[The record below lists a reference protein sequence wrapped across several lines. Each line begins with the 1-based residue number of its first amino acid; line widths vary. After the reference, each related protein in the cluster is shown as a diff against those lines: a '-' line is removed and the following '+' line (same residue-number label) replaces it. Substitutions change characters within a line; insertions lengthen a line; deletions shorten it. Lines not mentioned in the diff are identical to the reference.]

1 MDERLKVALDSA
13 NFMITFNSQ
22 RELNKQT
29 FKENCLYHEDGR
41 RFTVNREL
49 INFLSTLISRGL
61 TEDVVVLDDME
72 IPYMISNL
80 TVFLDRI
87 FDIYVE
93 STNQYYNEHLK
104 LMSKRSVDK
113 IIEA

>member
-29 FKENCLYHEDGR
+29 FKENCLYHESGR

-49 INFLSTLISRGL
+49 INFLSTLIARGL

-72 IPYMISNL
+72 VPYMISDL
-80 TVFLDRI
+80 ILFLDKI
-87 FDIYVE
+87 FNIYVE
-93 STNQYYNEHLK
+93 STNQYYSEHMQ
-104 LMSKRSVDK
+104 LMSKRSIDK